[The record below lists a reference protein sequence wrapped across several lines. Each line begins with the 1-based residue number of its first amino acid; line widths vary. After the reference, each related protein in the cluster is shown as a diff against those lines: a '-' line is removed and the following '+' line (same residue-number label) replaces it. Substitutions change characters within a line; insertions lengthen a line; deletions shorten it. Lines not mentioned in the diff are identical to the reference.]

1 MSRRAIIKL
10 LKITLFCVFVFGLI
24 LITFDHYVYIM
35 KLQSMDDRAPFWKYY
50 GPPPLPTSP
59 ETVNPGDLRF
69 CPHPTFITR
78 HLMTEGQGVFNAV
91 DFTVNERPLGTYPL
105 NSVFEGRPDFEM
117 AEGNPD
123 YCQNVQPVPLYW
135 VRQEDE
141 DNAYGVLRGEECWG
155 IHSAQN
161 GHLYFD
167 TERCVVDTTPPRYR
181 LPG

>member
-1 MSRRAIIKL
+1 MVGRVIIKSL
-10 LKITLFCVFVFGLI
+10 RIAIFCILFLGLVI
-24 LITFDHYVYIM
+24 VLFDHYVYLM
-35 KLQSMDDRAPFWKYY
+35 KLEPMESKIPFWKYY
-50 GPPPLPTSP
+50 GPPPLPSNP

-69 CPHPTFITR
+69 CPHPNFVTR
-78 HLMTEGQGVFNAV
+78 HLMTEGQGALSAV
-91 DFTVNERPLGTYPL
+91 EFTVNERPLGTYPL
-105 NSVFEGRPDFEM
+105 NSVFEGRPDFEI

-141 DNAYGVLRGEECWG
+141 NTAFGVLRGEECWG

-161 GHLYFD
+161 GHLYFE
-167 TERCVVDTTPPRYR
+167 TERCMVDRSPPRYR